1 MGVAFG
7 IYYISNLLLV
17 INLSLIFIFVTIL
30 IFFLTRKK
38 IHSKKYLSS
47 ILNILTLLAIFSIA
61 YTLSF
66 YFNQTSYEN
75 HYSNYIQF
83 NKKSALQIKVTNSI
97 VEKKNSYKLIAEV
110 IKVKTKNDAIKTSG
124 KIIIYLEKNKKLENL
139 KLGDVIYTLSNIN
152 EIQEAKNPNEFN
164 YKKYL
169 KYQNIHYQTYIKTN
183 YWQQIEL
190 NSKISLINRINFF
203 KEKLQKLIYKY
214 IFYEDEQAIASA
226 LLLGNRNLLNEDILR
241 AFSSSGATHILA
253 VSGLHVGIFY
263 SIISMLFQWLKKI
276 KHLKYFHP
284 IITISFIW
292 FYVLLTGASPSVMR
306 AATMFSFFAIGKAIN
321 NQFSTYN
328 IIALSAIIL
337 IAINPYIIT
346 EVGFQLSYFA
356 VIGIIYLQPKI
367 YRFFAIK
374 NYLIDKIWAITA
386 VSIAAQIS
394 TFPLILL
401 YFHQFPNLF
410 WISNLIVIPSAG
422 IILIS
427 GILLFIFSWSV
438 TIATFIGSFLS
449 YVIILL
455 NYCLKLIES
464 IPFALSTG
472 LNISHIQSFLIYLLI
487 IWLSV
492 SISKRSKILFK
503 YSLLLLLLITISFS
517 YKIYQTEKQNILT
530 IYYTPKHAAIEIISA
545 NYSFSLIDSSLLKNK
560 TQMLFRIKHN
570 WWEKRIA
577 HYKIIETKT
586 INKNKVF
593 QFKNY
598 RFLLIDSI
606 YSTPVVPFKVD
617 YVIVSHKPKLYLKYF
632 SKKITAKKYIFDSSN
647 HKWQLKY
654 WKKDCKELGLDCYFV
669 SDTTAYIQELN

>member
-1 MGVAFG
+1 MP
-7 IYYISNLLLV
+7 
-17 INLSLIFIFVTIL
+17 
-30 IFFLTRKK
+30 
-38 IHSKKYLSS
+38 
-47 ILNILTLLAIFSIA
+47 ILNIFSLVAIISLA
-61 YTLSF
+61 YTISF
-66 YFNQTSYEN
+66 FFNQTSYEN
-75 HYSNYIQF
+75 HYSNYIQI
-83 NKKSALQIKVTNSI
+83 NKKSVLQIKVTNSI
-97 VEKKNSYKLIAEV
+97 VEKTNSYKLIGKV
-110 IKVKTKNDAIKTSG
+110 IRVKTKNINLKTSG
-124 KIIIYLEKNKKLENL
+124 KIIVYIEKNDEIGKL
-139 KLGDVIYTLSNIN
+139 KIGDIIFTKSYIS

-164 YKKYL
+164 YKAYL
-169 KYQNIHYQTYIKTN
+169 KYQNIPYQTYIKTA
-183 YWQQIEL
+183 YWKQLETNGKL
-190 NSKISLINRINFF
+190 SLINKINFF
-203 KEKLQKLIYKY
+203 KGKLQKLIYKY
-214 IFYEDEQAIASA
+214 VFYQDEQAIASA

-263 SIISMLFQWLKKI
+263 SIVSMLFQWLKKI
-276 KHLKYFHP
+276 KYLKYLHP
-284 IITISFIW
+284 LITISFIW

-306 AATMFSFFAIGKAIN
+306 AATMFSFFAIGKAID

-337 IAINPYIIT
+337 ISINPYIIT

-374 NYLIDKIWAITA
+374 NYLGDKIWAITA

-427 GILLFIFSWSV
+427 GILLFLFSWSV
-438 TIATFIGSFLS
+438 SIATFIGAFLS
-449 YVIILL
+449 YVIIIL
-455 NYCLKLIES
+455 NYCLKIIEN

-472 LNISHIQSFLIYLLI
+472 LYISHIQSFMIYLFI
-487 IWLSV
+487 IWISV
-492 SISKRSKILFK
+492 ALSKRSKILFK

-517 YKIYQTEKQNILT
+517 YKIYQIEKQNMLT
-530 IYYTPKHAAIEIISA
+530 IYFTPKHAAIEIISA
-545 NYSFSLIDSSLLKNK
+545 NNSYSLIDSALLKNK
-560 TQMLFRIKHN
+560 NQMLFRIKHN

-577 HYKIIETKT
+577 HYKNIETKT
-586 INKNKVF
+586 INRNKVF

-606 YSTPVVPFKVD
+606 YSTPVVPFEVD
-617 YVIVSHKPKLYLKYF
+617 YVIVSHQPKLYLKYF
-632 SKKITAKKYIFDSSN
+632 SKKITAKKYIFDTSN
-647 HKWQLKY
+647 DKWKMKY

-669 SDTTAYIQELN
+669 SDTTAYIQDLN